1 MLYARDELVN
11 SILEEEDELIA
22 AHRKQIEDTMTIV
35 RLEMNLLGEVDQ
47 PGSAIDT
54 YVNKLG
60 AILDQKSAGIKD
72 LQRRLESFK
81 RKLKEEE
88 VMSQSVGKGGR
99 GK

>member
-1 MLYARDELVN
+1 MPHQLTPPKTCL
-11 SILEEEDELIA
+11 
-22 AHRKQIEDTMTIV
+22 Q
-35 RLEMNLLGEVDQ
+35 VDQ

>member
-1 MLYARDELVN
+1 MRRHCHLCLQHCTDSLL
-11 SILEEEDELIA
+11 SIPVCGKVSKKLHQLTSPTTCL
-22 AHRKQIEDTMTIV
+22 Q
-35 RLEMNLLGEVDQ
+35 VDQ

-81 RKLKEEE
+81 RRLKEEE